1 MLVLLLVNL
10 LLLLDL
16 VPLDVL
22 LLSFHLVLNAS
33 HLHRLFKTL
42 IILVLLLLMLEQLC
56 LVSLHLVLILTIN
69 LGVRLG
75 LVHDLV
81 QALRKD
87 ELRQVLLIDPLLLH
101 LCFSDSVEVPL
112 LIREDR
118 FILRRAPTRDA
129 H

>member
-1 MLVLLLVNL
+1 
-10 LLLLDL
+10 
-16 VPLDVL
+16 
-22 LLSFHLVLNAS
+22 
-33 HLHRLFKTL
+33 
-42 IILVLLLLMLEQLC
+42 MLEQLC

-81 QALRKD
+81 QTLRKD